1 MTALLGGNAFVWGR
15 NGLVRGLAAANE
27 VLVFLPS
34 RLFPAGDQSGNLR
47 GRLYRVTSTRSEH
60 VGVLSR

>member
-34 RLFPAGDQSGNLR
+34 RLFPAGGTKVEIREVGFTGLPLR
-47 GRLYRVTSTRSEH
+47 GQNM
-60 VGVLSR
+60 